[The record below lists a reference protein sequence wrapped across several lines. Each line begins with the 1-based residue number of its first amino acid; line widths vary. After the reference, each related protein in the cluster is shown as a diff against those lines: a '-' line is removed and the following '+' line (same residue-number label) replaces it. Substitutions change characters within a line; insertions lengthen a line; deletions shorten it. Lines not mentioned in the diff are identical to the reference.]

1 MIMNI
6 LLISGHGAGD
16 AGAAANID
24 GVWYKEAN
32 ETRRVTAALQPILAE
47 YANVDVYPTERDAF
61 SDSCSGL
68 LTSIVNISSY
78 DYALEVH
85 FNAFKAESAD
95 WQTKGVECYVTS
107 SESGTTVEEKICEK
121 VAAVG
126 LKNRGV
132 KRYNWSVIYNIQTRG
147 VSAALLEV
155 CFIDDPDDMRVYNE
169 HFNEIVSAIAA
180 GIVEG
185 FGLGSFKMDDA
196 EEMEDEDMI
205 IYEKLED
212 VPDWGLPTVKKLISK
227 KYLVG
232 EENALNIEKNML
244 RVLVI
249 NDRAGLYD

>member
-1 MIMNI
+1 MNI

-24 GVWYKEAN
+24 GTLYKEAE
-32 ETRRVTAALQPILAE
+32 ETRRVTAALQPLLTQ
-47 YANVDVYPTERDAF
+47 YADVDIYPTDRNAF
-61 SDSCSGL
+61 SDSCNGA
-68 LTSIVNISSY
+68 LTSVMNIPSY
-78 DYALEVH
+78 DYVLEVH
-85 FNAFKAESAD
+85 FNAFQAQSAD
-95 WQTKGVECYVTS
+95 WQTKGVECYVPTA
-107 SESGTTVEEKICEK
+107 ETGTTVENLICEK
-121 VAAVG
+121 VADVG

-132 KRYNWSVIYNIQTRG
+132 KRYNWSVIYNVKTRG

-155 CFIDDPDDMRVYNE
+155 CFIDDPDDMRVYLQN
-169 HFNEIVSAIAA
+169 FDDIVSAIAA

-185 FGLGSFKMDDA
+185 FGLGSFKMDFA
-196 EEMEDEDMI
+196 EEETEDDDMT

-212 VPDWGLPTVKKLISK
+212 VPDWGQATVNKLLTK

-232 EENALNIEKNML
+232 EENALNLEKNML